1 MKRLNFKT
9 EGLGWNVII
18 FLLSSVAIG
27 MVSLYLAIGD
37 FSVYIFIDFFRCVP
51 ITILLNVLPVVLLQL
66 VFLCI
71 FNRQWAAFL
80 LNALIILG
88 ASIGNYY
95 KLRWRS
101 EPFIF
106 TDISAIGAGLRIA
119 GNYDMSFNGRIW
131 LALFGTVFGTIF
143 LFFLAKRKM
152 RARFRISL
160 LLLCAL
166 SVAPLW
172 HFVYSDEEIY
182 EVRTANFDN
191 ISDHWAAQIFASKG
205 FVYPFIYSIH
215 DNPYTPPKGYDEKQ
229 AAAWLSEYSDSD
241 IPSDRRV
248 NVMVIQLETFVD
260 LESVGFSGIDPEAY
274 RIYHEICEESISGR
288 LITNV
293 FGGGTLNSEQ
303 CVMTGNYV
311 MPVFR
316 ENTYSYVWYM
326 AEQGYSTSG
335 THPWEKTF
343 YNRLTNNPYL
353 GFQDYIYYE
362 DYFESRMEGL
372 EDQQNSDFLFF
383 PQLVDEFRRR
393 TAEGEDV
400 FSFSVSMQGHTP
412 FVRDAFLGET
422 EFWSGEGH
430 EQGTRNVINNFL
442 WLNYDTQIHL
452 KAMLEE
458 LRHDEEPVVLLL
470 YGDHMPALRDHTG
483 DIYKKLNV
491 NFNQSTEEG
500 FYNHNSTPYIIWA
513 NEAAK
518 EQLDNDFVGEGED
531 TSVGYLMNI
540 LFKELGWE
548 GPAKM
553 KFTEEIRKTLPVLN
567 CYDSYMENGRYTR
580 QLSEE
585 GQELLRRYDWV
596 KYYLEEKSR

>member
-18 FLLSSVAIG
+18 FLLSSLAIG

-66 VFLCI
+66 IFLCI
-71 FNRQWAAFL
+71 FNRQWLAFL
-80 LNALIILG
+80 LNALVILG

-106 TDISAIGAGLRIA
+106 SDIGAIGAGLQIA

-131 LALFGTVFGTIF
+131 LALFGTVFGTLF
-143 LFFLAKRKM
+143 LFFLAKRRM
-152 RARFRISL
+152 RGRFRISL

-172 HFVYSDEEIY
+172 NFVYSDEEIY
-182 EVRTANFDN
+182 EVKTANFDS
-191 ISDHWAAQIFASKG
+191 ISDHWAAQVFASKG

-215 DNPYTPPKGYDEKQ
+215 DNPYTPPENYDEEQ
-229 AAAWLSEYSDSD
+229 TALWLSEYSDSD
-241 IPSDRRV
+241 IPEDKRV

-260 LESVGFSGIDPEAY
+260 LESVGISGIDPEAY
-274 RIYHEICEESISGR
+274 RIYHEICEESINGT
-288 LITNV
+288 LVTNV

-303 CVMTGNYV
+303 CIMTGNYEI
-311 MPVFR
+311 PAFR
-316 ENTYSYVWYM
+316 EKLYSYVWYM
-326 AEQGYSTSG
+326 AGQGYSTSG
-335 THPWEKTF
+335 THPWQKNF
-343 YNRLTNNPYL
+343 YNRLNNNPYL
-353 GFQDYIYYE
+353 GFQDYVYYE
-362 DYFESRMEGL
+362 DYFESRMT
-372 EDQQNSDFLFF
+372 EDASQHNSDYLLF
-383 PQLVDEFRRR
+383 PQLVDELRSR
-393 TAEGEDV
+393 TAAGEDV
-400 FSFSVSMQGHTP
+400 FSYSVTMQGHTP
-412 FVRDAFLGET
+412 YSAVSFDGER
-422 EFWSGEGH
+422 EFWSGEGYS
-430 EQGTRNVINNFL
+430 ESTRNIVNNFL

-458 LRHDEEPVVLLL
+458 LRGDAEPVVLLL
-470 YGDHMPALRDHTG
+470 YGDHMPAMGDSGG
-483 DIYKKLNV
+483 DIYMNLGV

-500 FYNHNSTPYIIWA
+500 FYNYYSTPYMIWA

-518 EQLDNDFVGEGED
+518 EQLGNDFTGEGEV

-540 LFKELGWE
+540 LFNELGWE

-553 KFTEEIRKTLPVLN
+553 KFTEEIRKTLPVIN
-567 CYDSYMENGRYTR
+567 SN
-580 QLSEE
+580 
-585 GQELLRRYDWV
+585 
-596 KYYLEEKSR
+596 KYYLENGVFTGELSDGAEELLWQYDCVQYYMKRNFG